1 MNLFVLGTSSGARPK
16 LSRSF
21 EQPARLRPKPERM
34 ANSLDVTGYNFDN
47 RRCSIPEEDR
57 REEEKHENDRASPV
71 YISLDE
77 SRITAPLLE
86 GLKSSDV

>member
-1 MNLFVLGTSSGARPK
+1 
-16 LSRSF
+16 
-21 EQPARLRPKPERM
+21 M
-34 ANSLDVTGYNFDN
+34 ANSLDVTGYNFDA

-57 REEEKHENDRASPV
+57 ADDEKTDEDRASPV

-77 SRITAPLLE
+77 TRITAPLLE